1 MKQKQSKQQALHG
14 DKVHSSA
21 HCPARPSLPRFEEE
35 VSKKWGSADG
45 APGRIRLNVG
55 GQVFETSPST
65 LTKDR
70 FSLLA
75 AIVTQPPPATSS
87 APAPAPAPA
96 EEGAAESKTPA
107 AEPARE
113 AGDAAPADSGRSL
126 HGGGGSHFARNASGT
141 VFIDRD
147 WWVFRHILAFLRHDS
162 LPSNLALLR
171 QLYIESAYYR
181 LHSLRTAIERK
192 LAADDV
198 PGEAL
203 AVEEAGA
210 LPGPHAGF
218 ALGATPAGGDY
229 TDTGVREAVE
239 RRAQDTLSWAT
250 HGHGTSRA
258 KPPVDPGRQTAVLA
272 PPAAASLAG
281 SLGGVRNMAALL
293 ASDELDGGWGPRVP
307 GWDALP
313 QEEVDALAGELVAAE
328 QERHGRR
335 SRHGRRHR
343 RPSRG
348 SDASSAA
355 HGRRGGAWRGRGRSW
370 SDAGSE
376 ADGSMADSGRSG
388 DSGDTGYGFAGVR
401 GATYVPGVVLMRGT
415 EDRRWGH
422 VEPPPHASVSSR
434 QYNTM
439 TLDAKAKATALPDPF
454 GFWGRR

>member
-1 MKQKQSKQQALHG
+1 MDRDIGLQALVQRLDNAVRFESRVLEASYEKWRASQDELHEQYELLQEERG
-14 DKVHSSA
+14 LLKEERAALDEAKA
-21 HCPARPSLPRFEEE
+21 EFEEE

-87 APAPAPAPA
+87 APAPAPA

-239 RRAQDTLSWAT
+239 RRAQDTL
-250 HGHGTSRA
+250 
-258 KPPVDPGRQTAVLA
+258 
-272 PPAAASLAG
+272 
-281 SLGGVRNMAALL
+281 
-293 ASDELDGGWGPRVP
+293 
-307 GWDALP
+307 
-313 QEEVDALAGELVAAE
+313 
-328 QERHGRR
+328 
-335 SRHGRRHR
+335 
-343 RPSRG
+343 
-348 SDASSAA
+348 
-355 HGRRGGAWRGRGRSW
+355 
-370 SDAGSE
+370 
-376 ADGSMADSGRSG
+376 
-388 DSGDTGYGFAGVR
+388 
-401 GATYVPGVVLMRGT
+401 
-415 EDRRWGH
+415 
-422 VEPPPHASVSSR
+422 
-434 QYNTM
+434 
-439 TLDAKAKATALPDPF
+439 
-454 GFWGRR
+454 